1 MLQASPALERLFMS
15 NFDTF
20 IEPRLN
26 KEMKKEIDKLSEK
39 SKSFYKEM
47 SVTLLRELND
57 RATIKHIHLIV
68 MRAIATGLNAKTGEF
83 NYTSAADNCSELS
96 EALILKLEKE
106 SELEAEKG
114 LEQAELEA
122 EKVAEL
128 EAEKVAELEA
138 EKEVDQAELEAEKE
152 AALEAE
158 KEVKLAELEAEE
170 EAEMDLV
177 AQKEAQ
183 AEAWDQMNR
192 EIYEILSTELPEGE
206 ATDKA
211 TELAEEAISEGEL
224 TPAAIA
230 DTLAKAQRIVD
241 EISDKKRE
249 VWSSK

>member
-1 MLQASPALERLFMS
+1 MLQARPALERLFMS
-15 NFDTF
+15 NFDDC
-20 IEPRLN
+20 ILPLLN

-128 EAEKVAELEA
+128 EAEK
-138 EKEVDQAELEAEKE
+138 EVDQAELEAEKE

-211 TELAEEAISEGEL
+211 TEMAEEAISEGEL